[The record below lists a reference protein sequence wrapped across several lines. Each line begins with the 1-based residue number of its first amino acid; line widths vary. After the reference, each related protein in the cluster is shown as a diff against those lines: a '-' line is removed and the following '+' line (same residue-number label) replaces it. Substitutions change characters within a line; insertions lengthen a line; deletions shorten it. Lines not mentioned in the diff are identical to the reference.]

1 MLMQSRILILGGG
14 PAGIS
19 AWLTCHARGLDAR
32 LITNPPEHSNLAK
45 AEQVDNYPGFA
56 GLGGKELLAAMYE
69 SAGKLGLAP
78 VYGRATSVLPMGSSF
93 MASVGPEVYSADAL
107 ILATGI
113 APALTYPGESEFLG
127 RGVSYCA
134 TCDGMLYRGRK
145 VAVIGLAA
153 DAEEEAQFLRSIG
166 CEAEYFDK
174 SRAKRYE
181 ILGTDRVTALK
192 ADGVEYPAEGVFILR
207 DSIRPA
213 SLLPG
218 LETEGPHIRVDAAM
232 KTSIPGVFAAGDC
245 TGRPYQIARAAGQG
259 NIAALSA
266 ADYVKTERK

>member
-1 MLMQSRILILGGG
+1 MQSDVLILGGG
-14 PAGIS
+14 PAGLS

-32 LITNPPEHSNLAK
+32 LITNPPEHSHLAK
-45 AEQVDNYPGFA
+45 AERVDNYPGFSGVS
-56 GLGGKELLAAMYE
+56 GLALLQTMYE
-69 SAGKLGLAP
+69 NAEALGMKP
-78 VYGRATSVLPMGSSF
+78 VYGRVTALMAAGGSF
-93 MASVGPEVYSADAL
+93 MASVGQEIYTASAL
-107 ILATGI
+107 ILAGGM
-113 APALTYPGESEFLG
+113 PPVKSYPGEAEFLG

-174 SRAKRYE
+174 TRARNFE
-181 ILGTDRVTALK
+181 ILGGERVTALR
-192 ADGVEYPAEGVFILR
+192 ADGTEYPVEGVFVLR
-207 DSIRPA
+207 DSIKA
-213 SLLPG
+213 DSLLPG
-218 LETEGPHIRVDAAM
+218 LETEGAHIRVDGAM
-232 KTSIPGVFAAGDC
+232 KTSLSGVFAAGDC

>member
-1 MLMQSRILILGGG
+1 MRMQSQVLILGGG

-45 AEQVDNYPGFA
+45 AERVDNYPGFA
-56 GLGGKELLAAMYE
+56 GLSGLELLRRMYD
-69 SAGKLGLAP
+69 SAQSLGMAP
-78 VYGRATSVLPMGSSF
+78 VYGRVSAVMPMGDSF
-93 MASVGPEVYSADAL
+93 MVSVGQDVYSAKAL
-107 ILATGI
+107 ILATGL
-113 APALTYPGESEFLG
+113 PPVRPYPGEAELLG

-174 SRAKRYE
+174 SRAKNYE

-218 LETEGPHIRVDAAM
+218 LETDGAHIRTDARM
-232 KTSIPGVFAAGDC
+232 KCSIPGVFAAGDG
-245 TGRPYQIARAAGQG
+245 TGRPYQIARAVGQG
-259 NIAALSA
+259 NLAALSA
-266 ADYVKTERK
+266 ADYLKERK

>member
-1 MLMQSRILILGGG
+1 MQSQVLIIGGG

-32 LITNPPEHSNLAK
+32 LITNPPQHSNLAK
-45 AEQVDNYPGFA
+45 AERVDNYPGFA
-56 GLGGKELLAAMYE
+56 RLSGKELLKAMYE
-69 SAGKLGLAP
+69 SAGSLGLEP
-78 VYGRATSVLPMGSSF
+78 VYGRVTSVLPMGSSF
-93 MASVGPEVYSADAL
+93 MASVGPDVYSAEAL
-107 ILATGI
+107 ILATGM
-113 APALTYPGESEFLG
+113 APALRYPGEAEFLG

-166 CEAEYFDK
+166 CEAEYFNK
-174 SRAKRYE
+174 TRAKNYE

-192 ADGVEYPAEGVFILR
+192 ADGMEYPAEGVFILR
-207 DSIRPA
+207 DSIQPA

-218 LETEGPHIRVDAAM
+218 LETDGAHIRTDAAM
-232 KTSIPGVFAAGDC
+232 KCSIPGVFAAGDG
-245 TGRPYQIARAAGQG
+245 TGRPYQIARAVGQG
-259 NIAALSA
+259 NTAALSA
-266 ADYVKTERK
+266 ADYLKERK